1 MDENNS
7 NIPQDKDVSVQ
18 AGTQANRVRI
28 GFVFLSVVPVAI
40 LMAIQTLA
48 QIPFLILAA
57 VDVISDANV
66 SGSDLAYMDS
76 IIMVFNDK
84 YAAPMYLIYA
94 VASITV
100 FLIWYYRG
108 FVRKNPR
115 IKLGEIFGIR
125 SVIAS
130 ICIAFG
136 LYLFINAL
144 LTLVSWIAPDVIES
158 YNQMIETAG
167 LTTNSVITIFYAVI
181 LGPVAEE
188 LCFRGVVFEFLK
200 KSGIS
205 PMWIILIS
213 SILFGAMHIIPVQ
226 VMYATVIGLFLGFLR
241 YKYRSV
247 LLTLATHILFNFTGT
262 YISGI
267 IDSLGL
273 GDGVL
278 MILGGVAAIVLVV
291 AVILVNGDKKAYK
304 RVHNS

>member
-136 LYLFINAL
+136 LYFFINAL

-158 YNQMIETAG
+158 YNQMIETEG

-188 LCFRGVVFEFLK
+188 LCFRGVVFELLK

-241 YKYRSV
+241 YRYRSV